1 MSNNTNA
8 AHASPGP
15 AGHGR
20 RFKRRELPL
29 PDGGALVLNADRSIS
44 LLDAAGT
51 ATRTLEPADPEWAS
65 HAIRFGLFPQDATV
79 PPTGRFVEE
88 IRPPRR

>member
-1 MSNNTNA
+1 MTRVTNTT
-8 AHASPGP
+8 HPSPGP

-20 RFKRRELPL
+20 RFKRRQLTL

-44 LLDAAGT
+44 VLDAAGT
-51 ATRTLEPADPEWAS
+51 ATGTFAPDDPEWAS

-88 IRPPRR
+88 MRPPRR